1 MPEALEK
8 TKQALVQLHG
18 RVNANTT
25 PQQRRWALIAIAGL
39 IVATLSMSWLS
50 SRADWRLL
58 DSNLDPKDAQ
68 LAAVELAAAKIPY
81 QLDADGTSLRVPA
94 QQVDKARLSLAAKG
108 LPHSGRMGFELFDKP
123 NWIGSEFDEK
133 VNYERAL
140 EGELEHT
147 IGTMGAVESARV
159 HLVLP
164 HDALFENA
172 QRSAKAS
179 VILNLNR
186 RGLSDVESDSIRTLV
201 ASAVDGLDPDHVTLV
216 DAAGRISFGPKGA
229 LAETALLEQTLAD
242 RVVSTLEPLTGRD
255 NLRAT
260 VNVEYDLSNQEETQ
274 ELYDP
279 NGTVML
285 SMQRSEEGSGGQQRA
300 AGIPGA
306 ASNVPNAGGAT
317 EGTTQPSNSLPLF
330 PTNASPA
337 SSVKQESG
345 SYAASK
351 RTRHLVERPGRLKR
365 LTVAVLVN
373 DRLEWQGSGK
383 DAHQAFVSRNPDDI
397 KRIEALA
404 RAAVGFDERRGDTIA
419 VENSSFAGNTVPHA
433 PTLIERFAPSQQ
445 HVSQISW
452 LLAPLAIFM
461 MVFFFLV
468 RPASR
473 RIARAIEQPAA
484 SLPEPVQA
492 GSLAVAAEESAGDA
506 TARRQQHHIPSGGED
521 IAAILAQR
529 IAEEPAP
536 VVRLLKT
543 WINENGDAVEA

>member
-18 RVNANTT
+18 RMNANTT

-50 SRADWRLL
+50 SRADWRVL

-68 LAAVELAAAKIPY
+68 QAAVELAAAKIPY

-147 IGTMGAVESARV
+147 IGTMGAGESARV

-242 RVVSTLEPLTGRD
+242 RVVSTLEPLPGRD
-255 NLRAT
+255 NLPAT

-300 AGIPGA
+300 AGIP
-306 ASNVPNAGGAT
+306 
-317 EGTTQPSNSLPLF
+317 
-330 PTNASPA
+330 
-337 SSVKQESG
+337 
-345 SYAASK
+345 
-351 RTRHLVERPGRLKR
+351 
-365 LTVAVLVN
+365 
-373 DRLEWQGSGK
+373 
-383 DAHQAFVSRNPDDI
+383 
-397 KRIEALA
+397 
-404 RAAVGFDERRGDTIA
+404 
-419 VENSSFAGNTVPHA
+419 
-433 PTLIERFAPSQQ
+433 
-445 HVSQISW
+445 
-452 LLAPLAIFM
+452 
-461 MVFFFLV
+461 
-468 RPASR
+468 
-473 RIARAIEQPAA
+473 
-484 SLPEPVQA
+484 
-492 GSLAVAAEESAGDA
+492 
-506 TARRQQHHIPSGGED
+506 
-521 IAAILAQR
+521 
-529 IAEEPAP
+529 
-536 VVRLLKT
+536 
-543 WINENGDAVEA
+543 